1 MLFQQLR
8 VIFHCIYCW
17 VVDLHYHQCCW
28 IRPYTPWKKCT
39 TSFNLFTNKQL
50 AQIDCCI
57 IVNCWVVDL
66 HYHQC
71 FWIRTR
77 LAFERSVQL
86 LLTFT
91 NNCCIRFIVNG
102 WVFVDLHYHQC
113 CWIRPGLPF
122 ERTAQLLLTFNNMQ
136 LAQVD
141 CCIIVNCWI
150 VDLHCHQCFWIRP
163 CLRSLH
169 KLIVV

>member
-1 MLFQQLR
+1 MYDLIETMLFQQLR

-28 IRPYTPWKKCT
+28 IRPYTPWKNVVGCWIWPYTPWKKCT

-50 AQIDCCI
+50 AQVDCCI

-66 HYHQC
+66 RYHQC

-91 NNCCIRFIVNG
+91 NKQLAQVDCCIRFIVNG
-102 WVFVDLHYHQC
+102 WVFVDLHYHRC

-122 ERTAQLLLTFNNMQ
+122 EWTALYF
-136 LAQVD
+136 
-141 CCIIVNCWI
+141 
-150 VDLHCHQCFWIRP
+150 F
-163 CLRSLH
+163 
-169 KLIVV
+169 